1 MAFDVWAYK
10 DLKSRLRKRSSKQDD
25 QLGVS
30 VEAKAER
37 AMQRSITS
45 FIKVKEKF
53 IVSEMVDYS
62 ESLQSSSR
70 TSPKDVDLNNTNH
83 PPPVASS
90 NSVQITSQQQTKLT
104 AFFTCSG
111 RIASRAKFPETKS
124 GNEKVLQEF
133 AGRKNSSKCPFF
145 KFIPGTSCVVDAF
158 MYGYLPQVQMY
169 FLSHFHSDHY
179 SGLNRR
185 FSMPIYC
192 SKRRLFCVLSLCS
205 SGVECFSITS
215 FIKVKE
221 KFIVSEMVDYSE
233 SLQSSSRT
241 SPKDVDLN
249 NTNHPPPVASSNS
262 VQITSQQQT
271 KLTAFFTCSGRI
283 ASRAKFPETKSGN
296 EKVLQE
302 FAGRKNSSKCPFFK
316 FIPGTSCVVDAFM
329 YGYLPKVQMYFLS
342 HFHSDHYSGLNRRFS
357 MPIYCSKVI
366 VNATMSAEVAF
377 AHYQVT
383 ARLVAL
389 KLKVDRRF
397 LHVLELNHWSILPD
411 GTAVMAIDANHCPGA
426 LMFIF
431 KTKNGENIL
440 HTGDFRAEDIILQNS
455 VWEQVQIDVILLD
468 TTYCDPEYVF
478 PKQHVVISQALDF
491 IQAKM
496 KIHPKLLIVIGAY
509 TIGKERIFAAIA
521 EAFDCKICVER
532 SKMQVL
538 NCIDDASLR
547 ARLTLQKTDTF
558 LHVMPMASVTR
569 KKLTEYLKVYP
580 TYEHVLGILP
590 TGWQIG
596 SVRRSLLEPL
606 EETNAVTL
614 LGDMLFKGKM
624 RKSVV

>member
-25 QLGVS
+25 QLGVL

-37 AMQRSITS
+37 AMQ
-45 FIKVKEKF
+45 
-53 IVSEMVDYS
+53 
-62 ESLQSSSR
+62 
-70 TSPKDVDLNNTNH
+70 
-83 PPPVASS
+83 
-90 NSVQITSQQQTKLT
+90 
-104 AFFTCSG
+104 
-111 RIASRAKFPETKS
+111 
-124 GNEKVLQEF
+124 
-133 AGRKNSSKCPFF
+133 
-145 KFIPGTSCVVDAF
+145 
-158 MYGYLPQVQMY
+158 
-169 FLSHFHSDHY
+169 
-179 SGLNRR
+179 
-185 FSMPIYC
+185 
-192 SKRRLFCVLSLCS
+192 RRLFCVLSLCS

-614 LGDMLFKGKM
+614 LGVPYSEHSSYVELKRFVQRVRPERIIPTVNTSDKEARLSMAQTFSRCSPSANFEKPIFRSCAVAGYSTFLPKILISTGIKLQCISFFCRSGCAQQAAEQIAGDKENHFTVCTENGNKILAHITQAASLPLFLCVDLH
-624 RKSVV
+624 RAAAFNAT